1 MQGELVRWGVIGCA
15 GIAVRQVIPAIQC
28 SKTGTVTAVASRS
41 PVKARQTA
49 AEFGVRKAY
58 DSYEKIVEDPDI
70 DAVYIPLPNHLHREW
85 TIRAAQAGKHVL
97 CEKPIA
103 LNSREAQEMVD
114 VCRACGVRLAEAF
127 MYRYHPRYERIRE
140 AVKAG
145 EIGEIRT
152 LHGAFSFNNAKDLD
166 NIRYQSEM
174 GGGSIYDV
182 GCYPINAA
190 RFLLEQEPIAVTAH
204 AMFSTLHDGVD
215 MSATGLLEFEDGV
228 SLTFECGMWSYG
240 SNELRIV
247 GSEGRIDVPFAYVGK
262 PETLGATI
270 LVHDECREL
279 AVPTVD
285 PYVAEIDDF
294 GRSLIANRPQR
305 FDPEESVR
313 NMRVIDA
320 CLESARTHTRVS
332 LV

>member
-174 GGGSIYDV
+174 GEDPFTTSGATQSTRPDFYWSRSQSRLLHTRCSPLFTTAWICPPLAYWSSKMA
-182 GCYPINAA
+182 CRLRSNA
-190 RFLLEQEPIAVTAH
+190 ECGPTA
-204 AMFSTLHDGVD
+204 AMNF
-215 MSATGLLEFEDGV
+215 GLSDQRGV
-228 SLTFECGMWSYG
+228 STYRLPTSESRKPWGLPSWFTTS
-240 SNELRIV
+240 V
-247 GSEGRIDVPFAYVGK
+247 G
-262 PETLGATI
+262 
-270 LVHDECREL
+270 
-279 AVPTVD
+279 
-285 PYVAEIDDF
+285 
-294 GRSLIANRPQR
+294 N
-305 FDPEESVR
+305 
-313 NMRVIDA
+313 
-320 CLESARTHTRVS
+320 
-332 LV
+332 

>member
-15 GIAVRQVIPAIQC
+15 GIAVRQVIPAIQR
-28 SKTGTVTAVASRS
+28 SQTGTVAAVASRS
-41 PVKARQTA
+41 KEKAEQTA
-49 AEFGVRKAY
+49 AEFGVAKAY
-58 DSYEKIVEDPDI
+58 DSYEKILEDSDI

-103 LNSREAQEMVD
+103 LNAREAQEMVD
-114 VCRACGVRLAEAF
+114 ACRLCGVQLAEAF

-140 AVKAG
+140 VIQAG
-145 EIGEIRT
+145 EIGAIRT
-152 LHGAFSFNNAKDLD
+152 VHGAFSFNNAKDLD
-166 NIRYQSEM
+166 NIRYKSGM

-190 RFLLEQEPIAVTAH
+190 RFLLAQEPLAVTVH
-204 AMFSTLHDGVD
+204 AMFSALHDGVD

-228 SLTFECGMWSYG
+228 SLTFECGMWCYG

-262 PETLGATI
+262 PETLRASVVVG
-270 LVHDECREL
+270 DECREL

-294 GRSLIANRPQR
+294 GRSLLANRLPR

-320 CLESARTHTRVS
+320 CLASARTRARVS
-332 LV
+332 LD